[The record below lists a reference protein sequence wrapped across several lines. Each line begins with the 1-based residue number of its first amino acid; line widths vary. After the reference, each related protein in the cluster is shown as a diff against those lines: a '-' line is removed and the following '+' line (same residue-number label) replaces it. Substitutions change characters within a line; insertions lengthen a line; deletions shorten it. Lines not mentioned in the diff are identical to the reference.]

1 MPNSIQSDL
10 ITVAQTE
17 TSGSRSPG
25 RFAYQRN
32 WALAELIEYHL
43 KGKDYVFAFEF
54 HDDILILD
62 SEESP
67 SKLQFVQVKTKT
79 TGKKWTINELTKSEK
94 GKSGNPDKI
103 SIIGKLY
110 ENKKNFEGHESQL
123 RFVTNAYF
131 SFFDPTPVA
140 TADKLEKKDRD
151 KITAAVQAQLGVGTV
166 DLSSLQLEQSSLSVE
181 DHEKHIRGI
190 LHDFF
195 DKLFGSN
202 HNIPV
207 SPWYK
212 SISDEIKVKN
222 NYPPENV
229 KSFDDLIRNKCITK
243 SEIEDFLLRV
253 RTSHNNSNNWDV
265 IKSQFQAEGASL
277 KELVNLH
284 RSWQKYTADRL
295 DYDNNALKSIEIDI
309 ANAVNTI
316 AFSNDA
322 ALKDVISKV
331 RGNILK
337 KIKKVES
344 IFDDHYIDSIIL
356 WKYCEQL

>member
-1 MPNSIQSDL
+1 MSTSIQSDL

-17 TSGSRSPG
+17 TSGSRSPA

-62 SEESP
+62 SEKSP
-67 SKLQFVQVKTKT
+67 SNLQFVQVKTET
-79 TGKKWTINELTKSEK
+79 TGKKWTINSLTKSEK
-94 GKSGNPDKI
+94 GKSGNPDKL

-110 ENKKNFEGHESQL
+110 ENKKNFKGHDSQL

-131 SFFDPTPVA
+131 SFIEPAPVT
-140 TADKLEKKDRD
+140 TADKLEKKDQD
-151 KITAAVQAQLGVGTV
+151 KITAAVKAQLGVSAV
-166 DLSSLQLEQSSLSVE
+166 DLSSLQLEQSSLSVA
-181 DHEKHIRGI
+181 DYEKHIRGI

-195 DKLFGSN
+195 DELFGSD

-212 SISDEIKVKN
+212 SISDQIKVKN

-243 SEIEDFLLRV
+243 SEIEDFLQRV
-253 RTSHNNSNNWDV
+253 RSSHNNRNNWDI
-265 IKSQFQAEGASL
+265 IKPQLQSEGVNL
-277 KELVNLH
+277 KELVKLH
-284 RSWQKYTADRL
+284 RSWQKYTTDRL
-295 DYDNNALKSIEIDI
+295 DYDNNALKSLESDI
-309 ANAVNTI
+309 ANAVKTI
-316 AFSNDA
+316 AFSGDPP
-322 ALKDVISKV
+322 LKDIISSVRDNISKQ
-331 RGNILK
+331 L
-337 KIKKVES
+337 KKVES
-344 IFDDHYIDSIIL
+344 IFDGHYIDSIIL